1 MTINKDIL
9 KEVNEVACEVVCGK
23 CDINKTTKVY
33 KKLLKEI
40 KRIEKKK
47 KKTKHTIELITSA
60 KKLAEALKVYIEV
73 SDIKK

>member
-40 KRIEKKK
+40 KRIENNSPF
-47 KKTKHTIELITSA
+47 TLHYSIL
-60 KKLAEALKVYIEV
+60 LVYDPVIDPTPGRVEV
-73 SDIKK
+73 PISGLY